1 MGKVKNLREMLGRR
15 AEMVTQARA
24 IDEKAEKEG
33 RKLSAEETANFDKAI
48 ADADAIGVEIEREQK
63 LMALEKRAIEN
74 VADAER
80 ARQPS
85 GSNSPEVRKR
95 LALRKWIAGGR
106 ESLAPEELRDLSFGV
121 NIQGG
126 YLAPPEDYVREI
138 IKQVDDYTFI
148 RPLAT
153 KMTVTNAQDL
163 GIPTLDANP
172 ADADWTTE
180 LATGTKDTAMVFGKR
195 TFKPNP
201 LAKRVLISNKLIR
214 ASVFNVEDYIRDR
227 LAYKFGIPQEK
238 AFLVGDGVNKPL
250 GVFTASTDGIDTS
263 RDINEGNS
271 TTAIA
276 FDNLIAVKYSLKAPY
291 WNKAQWLFSRTA
303 LKQIAK
309 LKDGDGQYIWF
320 QSVRMGE
327 PDMLLGR
334 PFMMSEYC
342 PATFT
347 TGLYVGILGDFSKYY
362 VVDSL
367 DLQFQ
372 RLVELYAEANQTG
385 IIGRLETDGAP
396 VLAEAFARVAL
407 A

>member
-1 MGKVKNLREMLGRR
+1 MDKVKNLREMLGKR
-15 AEMVTQARA
+15 AELVTQARA

-74 VADAER
+74 VAEAER
-80 ARQPS
+80 ARQPV
-85 GSNSPEVRKR
+85 GSDSPEVRKR
-95 LALRKWIAGGR
+95 VALRKWIAGGR

-126 YLAPPEDYVREI
+126 YLTPPEDYVREI

-180 LATGTKDTAMVFGKR
+180 LATGTNDTTMVFGKR

-201 LAKRVLISNKLIR
+201 LAKRVLISNKLLR

-291 WNKAQWLFSRTA
+291 WNKAQWLFSRAA

-396 VLAEAFARVAL
+396 VLAEAFARVTL